1 MTRTPFPISPV
12 APRPFSRRSAVRT
25 GLGLSAGLALAA
37 GGWSHR
43 SATARQLGA
52 ADASGTFSY
61 TSFEGEEE
69 MVKWQAYI
77 DEYLGATYPNV
88 ETQSDYGAPWANYW
102 TKLQTSIAGGAPPTM
117 AWMHDTRA
125 KPFASLDLL
134 LPLDDYIAALAPEG
148 WPDRFYASQVE
159 AFSYDGKV
167 YGIPY
172 DWATGGMYLNLDLYA
187 KAGVTPPT
195 EATTFD
201 ELLEG
206 ALAIKAAS
214 DDPDTTYG
222 FNLPTSASG
231 SDWIVRSFGGQ
242 GFSGQPVT
250 ATWDSPN
257 TIAAYQFV
265 YDAVFTHKVMMNPL
279 EIEQAGLQPE
289 FVFISGQI
297 GASYALNDS
306 AFRMNDA
313 VAGAFDWTVAPTPR
327 GAGGRTQFVG
337 GSAFSIPKGSNLP
350 EIAYEVARFAA
361 TAPEHL
367 SNTALV
373 GSMFVSRSD
382 LWQDSIPGADS
393 GVDPEAYKHAFYDLP
408 LQDGQVPLYHPRYQ
422 EWETSIFIRITDQLW
437 AGEETDVTAA
447 MQRLQ
452 SETVALLEGP

>member
-1 MTRTPFPISPV
+1 MTRQPFL
-12 APRPFSRRSAVRT
+12 RTPFSRRSALRT
-25 GLGLSAGLALAA
+25 GLGLSAGLALA
-37 GGWSHR
+37 GGSWS
-43 SATARQLGA
+43 ARPTRAQQLA
-52 ADASGTFSY
+52 PADTSGTFSY

-69 MVKWQAYI
+69 MVKWQGYI
-77 DEYLGATYPNV
+77 DDYLGTNYPGV
-88 ETQSDYGAPWANYW
+88 EIQADYGAPWADYW

-125 KPFASLDLL
+125 KPFASLDLIQ
-134 LPLDDYIAALAPEG
+134 PLDDFIAQLAPEG
-148 WPDRFYASQVE
+148 WPDKFYPSQVE
-159 AFSYDGKV
+159 AFSYNGKV

-172 DWATGGMYLNLDLYA
+172 DWATGGLYVNRDLYA
-187 KAGVTPPT
+187 KAGVTAPT

-201 ELLEG
+201 QLLEG

-214 DDPDTTYG
+214 DDPETTYG

-242 GFSGQPVT
+242 GFSGDPVT
-250 ATWDSPN
+250 AHWDDPN
-257 TIAAYQFV
+257 TIAAYQFL

-279 EIEQAGLQPE
+279 EITQAGLQPE

-327 GAGGRTQFVG
+327 GTGGRVQFVG
-337 GSAFSIPKGSNLP
+337 GSAFSIPRGSNLP

-361 TAPEHL
+361 TDSSHL
-367 SNTALV
+367 ANTALV

-382 LWQDSIPGADS
+382 LWQDSIPGPDS
-393 GVDPEAYKHAFYDLP
+393 GVDPDAYKHAFYDLP
-408 LQDGQVPLYHPRYQ
+408 LQDGKVPLYHPKYQ

-437 AGEETDVTAA
+437 AGEQTDVTAA
-447 MQRLQ
+447 MQQLQ
-452 SETVALLEGP
+452 AETVALLARQ